1 MFVIAAGGGVAG
13 FFVVRRLRVQSIVP
27 PLASAD
33 RQAPAVMPVLM
44 PLPSGA
50 PVNPPKTLVRSA
62 KTGKKAHV
70 IASAPVAVKAPKG
83 SSGGLPH
90 KTVATDSK
98 PMTMPTVQHET
109 TSAAEPKSDADEKR
123 EAEARL
129 DGDSVRL
136 VVRQHLPQVRACYSR
151 AFKDS
156 SPGGSVEIGFAIDA
170 QGRAKNV
177 RTETNTT
184 DSESV
189 AKCLE
194 QRVREW
200 QFPRPVG
207 GDYELI
213 YPFVFA
219 PGS

>member
-1 MFVIAAGGGVAG
+1 
-13 FFVVRRLRVQSIVP
+13 
-27 PLASAD
+27 D
-33 RQAPAVMPVLM
+33 
-44 PLPSGA
+44 
-50 PVNPPKTLVRSA
+50 
-62 KTGKKAHV
+62 
-70 IASAPVAVKAPKG
+70 
-83 SSGGLPH
+83 
-90 KTVATDSK
+90 
-98 PMTMPTVQHET
+98 
-109 TSAAEPKSDADEKR
+109 AEPKSDAEEKR

-129 DGDSVRL
+129 DADSVRL

-156 SPGGSVEIGFAIDA
+156 SPGGSVEIGFAIDT